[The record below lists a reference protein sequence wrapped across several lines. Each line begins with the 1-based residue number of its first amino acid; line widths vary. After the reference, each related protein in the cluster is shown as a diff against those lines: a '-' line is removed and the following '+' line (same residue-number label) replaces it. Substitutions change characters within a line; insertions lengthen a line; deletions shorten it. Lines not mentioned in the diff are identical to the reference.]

1 LQICASGGYNKVPHS
16 TPMPVSDIIIHLEL
30 QQQ

>member
-1 LQICASGGYNKVPHS
+1 
-16 TPMPVSDIIIHLEL
+16 MPVSDIIIHLEL